1 MKFVNPEIAKKAFAE
16 LYPEESAELS
26 IEYSGRLKSY
36 GANVAFNRMR
46 SSFHFKLNKKWR
58 NVHEDIRIGLM
69 QELICKVK
77 KDKRRTFNMD
87 LYNNFI
93 KNIHI
98 AIPKN
103 KVNETL
109 KESFDRV
116 NEKYFLGNVDMPNL
130 VFGQNSTST
139 LGNYDFKT
147 DTITISRI
155 FEKRTDLVDF
165 IMYHEMLH
173 KIHKFKAG
181 LKMRYHSSKF
191 RNAERSFESY
201 PEVERELAKFL
212 RAKRIKRF
220 FGF

>member
-1 MKFVNPEIAKKAFAE
+1 MAIAEKAFLE
-16 LYPEESAELS
+16 LYPDETAEIS
-26 IEYSGRLKSY
+26 IEYSGRLKAY
-36 GANVAFNRMR
+36 GANVAYNKSSNR
-46 SSFHFKLNKKWR
+46 FHFKLNKKWR
-58 NVHEDIRIGLM
+58 NVHEDIRMGLM

-77 KDKRRTFNMD
+77 KDRRRTFNMD

-103 KVNETL
+103 KVDEKL

-116 NEKYFLGNVDMPNL
+116 NEKYFLGMVDMPNL
-130 VFGQNSTST
+130 IFGKIATST
-139 LGNYDFKT
+139 LGHYDFKA
-147 DTITISRI
+147 DTITISRV
-155 FEKRTDLVDF
+155 FEKREDLIDF

-173 KIHKFKAG
+173 KVHKFKAG

-191 RNAERSFESY
+191 RKAERSYENY
-201 PEVERELAKFL
+201 EAAEREIAKFL
-212 RAKRIKRF
+212 RGRRIKRF